1 MATTFIKNRKD
12 QRIALIVE
20 QPAQPIGLAFV
31 MHGLGGFKEQPHIKA
46 MAQVLLKN
54 GYTTVR
60 FDTSNSFGESDG
72 QFENA
77 TATNYFE
84 DLVDVIAWARNESW
98 YQQPYILVGHS
109 LGGFCTGLYA
119 EKYPEEIKA
128 LAPIS
133 TVVTGLLTLNTGRY
147 QQALPEWKKTGW
159 LISEST
165 SKPGTLKRL
174 KYSFYDDAIR
184 YDLMPNVAKLTMPV
198 LLVVGDQDES
208 TPPEHERRLF
218 DALPGAKELHII
230 KGADHNFRQLGN
242 SSELSQIFNI
252 WIKKI

>member
-119 EKYPEEIKA
+119 EKYPEE
-128 LAPIS
+128 
-133 TVVTGLLTLNTGRY
+133 N
-147 QQALPEWKKTGW
+147 
-159 LISEST
+159 
-165 SKPGTLKRL
+165 
-174 KYSFYDDAIR
+174 
-184 YDLMPNVAKLTMPV
+184 
-198 LLVVGDQDES
+198 
-208 TPPEHERRLF
+208 
-218 DALPGAKELHII
+218 
-230 KGADHNFRQLGN
+230 
-242 SSELSQIFNI
+242 
-252 WIKKI
+252 